1 MCVCMYV
8 CMYVYVCGGE
18 GIIIVRESIHN
29 CQHTEGAISLKFE
42 HRTLVC
48 TQFPKAYNLKTPL

>member
-1 MCVCMYV
+1 MYV

-18 GIIIVRESIHN
+18 GIIIVCIIIHS
-29 CQHTEGAISLKFE
+29 CWHTEGAIFLKFE